1 MKNEKIKKKFTT
13 FLLVYFILFTSYFSI
28 VTLSKYVGTSNGNG
42 NKSIAKW
49 EVSIDTSDNSSDTL
63 NIIKG
68 KTTQNYILK
77 ITSNSETKAAYSI
90 ELSDVPNGLEASIDG
105 VNFKTSVNNKITFD
119 NVGYINA
126 NDQQKTITKILNFRI
141 PVGSEVLGEN
151 TVNIN
156 VVFKQV
162 NPIAN

>member
-1 MKNEKIKKKFTT
+1 MKNEKIKKKFST
-13 FLLVYFILFTSYFSI
+13 FLLVYFILFTSCFSI
-28 VTLSKYVGTSNGNG
+28 ITLSKYIGVSIGDG
-42 NKSIAKW
+42 NKTVAKW

-77 ITSNSETKAAYSI
+77 ITSTSETKAIYSV

-105 VNFKTSVNNKITFD
+105 VNFQTASDNKITFD

-126 NDQQKTITKILNFRI
+126 NDQEKTVTKTLSFRTQA
-141 PVGSEVLGEN
+141 GSEVLDEN
-151 TVNIN
+151 TININ
-156 VVFKQV
+156 VIFKQA
-162 NPIAN
+162 NPISN